1 MGIGGWVG
9 HLNTFFVPSLGIFT
23 LNFASDCDYVKLREG
38 YFITF

>member
-9 HLNTFFVPSLGIFT
+9 HNTFFVPSLGTFT
-23 LNFASDCDYVKLREG
+23 PNFAPNCDFVKLREG